1 MKKDRLDN
9 IKAFGCLLL
18 LVPLAMMTD
27 RIPWWSFVIV
37 VALFGYIITIRKWKV
52 AAFTTGFLSGLVIW
66 IGANIFFHI
75 IFGGTVFEKLGQVMF
90 IPGFVVILLSGVI
103 GGLLTG
109 LALYTGKS
117 AVKRIGEEI

>member
-1 MKKDRLDN
+1 MKKNRLDN

-18 LVPLAMMTD
+18 LVPLAMMAD
-27 RIPWWSFVIV
+27 HIPWWSFVIV

-52 AAFTTGFLSGLVIW
+52 AAFSIGFLSGLVVW
-66 IGANIFFHI
+66 IGANMYYHT
-75 IFGGTVFEKLGQVMF
+75 IFGGTVFEKLAQVMF

-109 LALYTGKS
+109 LALYTGQS
-117 AVKRIGEEI
+117 VVKRIGEEI